1 MVDNFKKACNSRHA
15 RGLEIVDKI
24 DRTQDSRTDGRY
36 GDREQA
42 SVRAP
47 LIEAMEA
54 YHALR
59 MVPFHTPGHKHGV
72 TVHPSMRT
80 MLTEKGL
87 QMDVSLMSA
96 LDDLND
102 PEGCLWEAEKLAA
115 ELYGAED
122 AFFAVNGTT
131 GAIHA
136 MILAA
141 VKPSEKIIVPRSAH
155 RSVIGG
161 IILADAVPVW
171 VRPEVDDALGI
182 ASGVSAESYLQA
194 MADHPDAKAVFLT
207 NPTYY
212 GACCD
217 IERIVHLA
225 HAHDMAVLVD
235 EAHGPHLVFSDELP
249 TSAMEAGADMAAQS
263 THKLLGAMTQGSLLL
278 RQGERITRERT
289 LQMLQ
294 LTQSTSPNYI
304 LMASIDAA
312 RAQMAADGRALMART
327 LRLARRLRSAVN
339 ETDGLF
345 SFGRERIGT
354 CGICDLDETKVT
366 VTVSGLGATGAEA
379 EAVLRRK
386 GIEAELCDYHNVLFL
401 ITIGDTDES
410 IDRLITALA
419 EMADEL
425 RGQKVLTDIADDEV
439 RLPEVVTTPRGAL
452 YAEREK
458 AVFDEAEGRI
468 SAEVV
473 TFYPPG
479 IPVLCPGERI
489 TREAIDYCRRRQRA
503 GLFVSGP
510 MDRSLTTIFVQKEHI

>member
-1 MVDNFKKACNSRHA
+1 MQTECGMIDSQYEGKK
-15 RGLEIVDKI
+15 
-24 DRTQDSRTDGRY
+24 RTAVRT
-36 GDREQA
+36 
-42 SVRAP
+42 P
-47 LIEAMEA
+47 LIEAMES
-54 YHALR
+54 YRALS
-59 MVPFHTPGHKHGV
+59 MVPFHTPGHKHGM

-80 MLTEKGL
+80 MLTERGL
-87 QMDVSLMSA
+87 EMDVSLMSA

-102 PEGCLWEAEKLAA
+102 PEGCLLEAEQMAA
-115 ELYGAED
+115 SLYGADD

-131 GAIHA
+131 GAIHT

-141 VKPSEKIIVPRSAH
+141 VKPAEKIIVPRNAH

-161 IILADAVPVW
+161 IILADAMPVW
-171 VRPEVDDALGI
+171 VRPEVDDALGL
-182 ASGVSAESYLQA
+182 AHCASAETYLRA
-194 MADHPDAKAVFLT
+194 MEEHPDAKAVFIV

-217 IERIVHLA
+217 MKKIVRLA
-225 HAHDMAVLVD
+225 HERGMVVLVD

-249 TSAMEAGADMAAQS
+249 MSAMEAGADMAAQS

-278 RQGERITRERT
+278 RQGERISRERT

-312 RAQMAADGRALMART
+312 RAQMEEDGRELMART
-327 LRLARRLRSAVN
+327 LRLARKLRTAVN
-339 ETDGLF
+339 QIDGLF
-345 SFGRERIGT
+345 SFGTERIGRY
-354 CGICDLDETKVT
+354 GICDLDETKVT
-366 VTVSGLGATGAEA
+366 VTVSALGATGAEA
-379 EAVLRRK
+379 EALLRQK

-401 ITIGDTDES
+401 ITIGDTDAS
-410 IDRLITALA
+410 VDRLITALT

-425 RGQKVLTDIADDEV
+425 RGQNVLPKLDADEIGLPMV
-439 RLPEVVTTPRGAL
+439 VVSPRLAL
-452 YAEREK
+452 YREREK
-458 AVFDEAEGRI
+458 TDFAASKGRVA
-468 SAEVV
+468 AEVV

-489 TREAIDYCRRRQRA
+489 TEEAIDYCRRRLAA

-510 MDRSLTTIFVQKEHI
+510 MDRSLKTILVQKEQD